1 MLYNSPITYSQASVF
16 YAGAVSILAP
26 SLTSPILINN
36 ITLLVFANEDYTNQT
51 TIGIISLNYAPSGI
65 LEIQVLDEDVQAF
78 FEVDQIAVSI

>member
-1 MLYNSPITYSQASVF
+1 MLYNSPITYNQASVF

-36 ITLLVFANEDYTNQT
+36 ITLLVFADEDYTNQT
-51 TIGIISLNYAPSGI
+51 TIGIITLNYAPSGI

-78 FEVDQIAVSI
+78 FEVDRVAISI